1 MKVLMLSTDA
11 SIFIQGSVAQ
21 ERMLEYA
28 KLFEELHVVVYKKA
42 TSDRRQA
49 TSIGNLFLY
58 STNTSFRLAYFG
70 QAYRTAIQI
79 LKYSNIQNEKWVVTT
94 QDPFETGLVGVWL
107 KKKFQIPLQVQC
119 HVDFLNK
126 YFWKESLKNK
136 VRTLLAKFVLK
147 RADGIRVVSERILKA
162 FSVQRLAFRD
172 KIDILPIFVDIQKII
187 NVPIKTDLHKK
198 YSKYDFIILMA
209 SRLSAEKNIGLAIK
223 AMTSVVSQYPNVLL
237 LIVGAGHEINN
248 LKAEISNYKLSKN
261 IIIEPWSD
269 DLLSYY
275 KTADL
280 FLLTSNY
287 EGYGRT
293 IIEVLVAGVPIVSTD
308 VGIASE
314 YVPNALGIIVPVCDR
329 VALSGAI
336 LEMIKRKERG
346 NLIVRGGVVKDM
358 PSHDEYLRLYKESL
372 EKLC

>member
-1 MKVLMLSTDA
+1 MLSTDA